1 MSRTIS
7 TLCLALS
14 ACVLSGC
21 SSQPE
26 SLKNEDKL
34 VWITV
39 NVKAA
44 KGRVPPLDS
53 IGLYTPAGEG
63 VVGELPSGSTITT
76 RVLPG
81 TYKVVAL
88 PSSSDG
94 GAAKVP
100 AKYQSPT
107 ETPWEV
113 TVGATGG
120 SFDLTIE

>member
-1 MSRTIS
+1 MSRLLSMI
-7 TLCLALS
+7 CLALS
-14 ACVLSGC
+14 ACVLTGC
-21 SSQPE
+21 SGQPD
-26 SLKNEDKL
+26 SMKNEAQL
-34 VWITV
+34 VSVTI
-39 NVKAA
+39 NIKAA
-44 KGRVPPLDS
+44 KGKVPPLDS

-63 VVGELPSGSTITT
+63 VAGELPSGSTVTT

-94 GAAKVP
+94 GASKVP

-107 ETPWEV
+107 ETPWEI